1 MKVTELFLKMLLYT
15 NYVLLNAGMYN
26 IYIKQTHTHVKAYYF
41 FYVYVCFERGFL
53 NVCIVVQWVSP

>member
-1 MKVTELFLKMLLYT
+1 MCYLMQGCT
-15 NYVLLNAGMYN
+15 
-26 IYIKQTHTHVKAYYF
+26 IYIKQTRTHVKAYYF